1 MEGNLASQRDA
12 PLNNQHQK
20 EGIVCE
26 GEREREREGE
36 VDQGFVFIS
45 AKMRQEDNE
54 CGNSGSRY
62 LL

>member
-26 GEREREREGE
+26 GERE